1 MSSSPVQS
9 SPVQSAKSPFLSLF
23 NFPLAVQPQSRP
35 PGQPALPFFPISVN
49 ASRTCSDPV
58 ILYDTIDTNNL
69 VIFPSLCSVDLG
81 RRFAS
86 EQHHRQERDRRASEA
101 PAAPWPSSLPLSLG
115 PRLTPLPPEHP
126 HGTPPS
132 STPRPLQPSAPRS
145 GLQVPPRGTNVNTTP
160 QPPRRP
166 HEIIASQQ
174 HGCYRRCK
182 DEAGLQGRCHRYCH
196 RRRRRRR
203 QQAKVTDAPPVTN
216 RFVSSLSSL
225 SSLAAFLLFSLS
237 FSFVDSSHAG
247 PQMLTVPSRVLHLQV
262 TTEEVR

>member
-1 MSSSPVQS
+1 MSSSSPVQS
-9 SPVQSAKSPFLSLF
+9 SQQNRHSSHSLIFPSPS
-23 NFPLAVQPQSRP
+23 NHSRDL
-35 PGQPALPFFPISVN
+35 QASQLCLFFPISVN

-58 ILYDTIDTNNL
+58 ILYDAIDTNNL
-69 VIFPSLCSVDLG
+69 LIFPSLCSDGLG

-86 EQHHRQERDRRASEA
+86 EHHRQERERDERAR
-101 PAAPWPSSLPLSLG
+101 PPRPWPSSLPLSLG
-115 PRLTPLPPEHP
+115 PRLTPLPPPEHP
-126 HGTPPS
+126 HGTPPPP
-132 STPRPLQPSAPRS
+132 PRPLQPSAPRS

-174 HGCYRRCK
+174 HGCRRRCK

-196 RRRRRRR
+196 RRRRR
-203 QQAKVTDAPPVTN
+203 QQAEVTDAPPVTN

-225 SSLAAFLLFSLS
+225 SALTAFLLFSL
-237 FSFVDSSHAG
+237 SFVDSSHAG